1 MILKK
6 LFLPL
11 IFAGILS
18 TTGSAFTG
26 YRIEVKVDGLK
37 DTVSYLAYYFGERQ
51 FLQDTA
57 NVDSHGH
64 FIFEGH
70 ERLKPGMHMI
80 VLPRN
85 TYFEII
91 VDSNQHFSLSTSK
104 ENLIAN
110 LKFSNSP
117 ENTAFYKYIDTMQGI
132 NKELTNLRDKLQNE
146 SLTQE
151 ERIRLQERISDLENE
166 PVRVQDAFISSDP
179 HGLFSQLLI
188 AQRSPDI
195 SDVVDNNDNTPKGSD
210 LAYHT
215 YKNRFWDN
223 VNFNDE
229 RILRTPVYHSMLV
242 RYFNHF
248 LIQVPDTILAAAD
261 KLIEKC
267 RYNDEFFRYTLWF
280 ITNNA
285 ERSQIMGMDAV
296 FVHMVEN
303 YYNTGQAYWMTPEG
317 LERLK
322 KRAGQLAPTLIGK
335 KAPDIRTLDIDGNSI
350 SMHDIDSKYLVVY
363 FWESECGHC
372 KKETPILKDI
382 YEKYHQKGLEVFAL
396 NVESDQN
403 KWKESVNTYELQWIN
418 ASDPVNRSG
427 FRDNYDVYAIPL
439 LLLLDKDK
447 KIIAKK
453 ISADQLDGFMQ
464 FQLQNRTGNNN

>member
-6 LFLPL
+6 LSLLFFLT
-11 IFAGILS
+11 GIL
-18 TTGSAFTG
+18 TVNGSAFTG
-26 YRIEVKVDGLK
+26 YRIELQINGLQ

-51 FLQDTA
+51 FLKDTA
-57 NVDSHGH
+57 RVDSQGH
-64 FIFEGH
+64 FVFEGQ

-80 VLPRN
+80 VLPGN
-85 TYFEII
+85 TYFEVI
-91 VDSNQHFSLSTSK
+91 VDNNQHFSVSTST
-104 ENLIAN
+104 NDLIGD
-110 LKFSNSP
+110 LTFSNSP
-117 ENTAFYKYIDTMQGI
+117 ENTAFYEYIETMQSI
-132 NKELTNLRDKLQNE
+132 NKELSGLQTMLEDE

-151 ERIRLQERISDLENE
+151 EQTRLQERIHELEHK
-166 PVRVQDAFISSDP
+166 PALVQDSFISKNPD
-179 HGLFSQLLI
+179 GLFSQLLV

-195 SDVVDNNDNTPKGSD
+195 TDVVDPNDNTPENRD
-210 LAYHT
+210 LAYQT
-215 YKNRFWDN
+215 YKKKFWDN

-242 RYFNHF
+242 RYFNNF
-248 LIQVPDTILAAAD
+248 LLQVPDTIIAAAD
-261 KLIEKC
+261 VLLEKS
-267 RYNDEFFRYTLWF
+267 RTNDEFFRYTLWF

-296 FVHMVEN
+296 FVHMVDN
-303 YYNTGQAYWMTPEG
+303 YYNTGQAHWMTTEG

-322 KRAGQLAPTLIGK
+322 KRAKQMAPTLIGK
-335 KAPDIRTLDIDGNSI
+335 KAPNISTLDIDGNLL
-350 SMHDIDSKYLVVY
+350 SMHDIDSEYLVVY

-372 KKETPILKDI
+372 KKETPILKEL
-382 YEKYHQKGLEVFAL
+382 YEKYHHQGLEVFAL
-396 NVESDQN
+396 NVEADQD
-403 KWKESVNTYELQWIN
+403 KWKEAVTDYGLQWIN

-439 LLLLDKDK
+439 LLLLDTDK

-464 FQLQNRTGNNN
+464 FQLQNRAK